1 MNVNMDYYRI
11 FYYVAK
17 YGNFTK
23 AARTLGNSQP
33 NVTRAMNCLEQQL
46 QCSLFIRTN
55 RGVQLTPE
63 GERLYVRVSAAM
75 TQLFAAEEELGDS
88 GGLSRGSISIGATET
103 ALNIFLLEKLKSFHM
118 KYPGIRL
125 KLYNHSTPQAVEAVK
140 SGKIEFAVVTTPVE
154 MKPPLKK
161 IVLQSFREILVG
173 GKTFTALGSQVLSLA
188 EVKNYPMIC
197 LGRETMTYQF
207 YSQFFLKHCLELTPD
222 TEVATTD
229 QILPLVKNELGLAFL
244 PEKIAEEAI
253 ARHEIVQIALQD
265 PVPERQICMVYDV
278 EHSLN
283 APTRQ
288 LKNLIL
294 GGNAEPEKPVD
305 IRVYKK

>member
-55 RGVQLTPE
+55 RGVQLTSE

-118 KYPGIRL
+118 EYPGIRL

-161 IVLQSFREILVG
+161 IVSGNSGRGEDFYRLGQPGAFSGRGEELSHDLPWTGNDDLSVLQPVFSETLSGADTGYG
-173 GKTFTALGSQVLSLA
+173 GGDNRSDSAS
-188 EVKNYPMIC
+188 C
-197 LGRETMTYQF
+197 
-207 YSQFFLKHCLELTPD
+207 
-222 TEVATTD
+222 
-229 QILPLVKNELGLAFL
+229 
-244 PEKIAEEAI
+244 EK
-253 ARHEIVQIALQD
+253 
-265 PVPERQICMVYDV
+265 
-278 EHSLN
+278 
-283 APTRQ
+283 
-288 LKNLIL
+288 
-294 GGNAEPEKPVD
+294 
-305 IRVYKK
+305 

>member
-1 MNVNMDYYRI
+1 
-11 FYYVAK
+11 
-17 YGNFTK
+17 
-23 AARTLGNSQP
+23 
-33 NVTRAMNCLEQQL
+33 
-46 QCSLFIRTN
+46 
-55 RGVQLTPE
+55 
-63 GERLYVRVSAAM
+63 
-75 TQLFAAEEELGDS
+75 
-88 GGLSRGSISIGATET
+88 
-103 ALNIFLLEKLKSFHM
+103 
-118 KYPGIRL
+118 
-125 KLYNHSTPQAVEAVK
+125 
-140 SGKIEFAVVTTPVE
+140 
-154 MKPPLKK
+154 
-161 IVLQSFREILVG
+161 
-173 GKTFTALGSQVLSLA
+173 
-188 EVKNYPMIC
+188 
-197 LGRETMTYQF
+197 MTYQF

-294 GGNAEPEKPVD
+294 GGNAEPEKSVD